1 MQRGRW
7 PWHGTGVV
15 LEVGFFG
22 VRERAPGAAT
32 VESLVPLLA
41 LRLGPWFL
49 RHALCWSV
57 GRSAID
63 YELTI
68 VWEWEREGARE
79 DCNST
84 TT

>member
-1 MQRGRW
+1 M
-7 PWHGTGVV
+7 
-15 LEVGFFG
+15 
-22 VRERAPGAAT
+22 
-32 VESLVPLLA
+32 ESLVLLLA

-49 RHALCWSV
+49 RHAPCRSV
-57 GRSAID
+57 GRSVID